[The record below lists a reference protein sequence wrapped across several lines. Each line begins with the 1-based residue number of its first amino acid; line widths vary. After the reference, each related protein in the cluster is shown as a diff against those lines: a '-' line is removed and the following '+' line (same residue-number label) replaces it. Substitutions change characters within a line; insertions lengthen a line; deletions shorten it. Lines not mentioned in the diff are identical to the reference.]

1 MLERGTLRHTPA
13 GVAVVEFRISH
24 VSEQIEAGSPR
35 RVECEMP
42 CVLLGPMA
50 NLLTDA
56 KPGDGLKIGGFLAAK
71 SLKNPAPVLHV
82 NTMEFLEGIQN
93 GF

>member
-1 MLERGTLRHTPA
+1 MRHTPG

-24 VSEQIEAGSPR
+24 VSEQIEAGTPR
-35 RVECEMP
+35 RVECEIP

-50 NLLTDA
+50 NLLIDA
-56 KPGDGLKIGGFLAAK
+56 KPGDGLKIGGFLAAR
-71 SLKNPAPVLHV
+71 SLKNPTPVLHV
-82 NTMEFLEGIQN
+82 NTMKFLEGIQN